1 MYRYCSKCRKSLK
14 ACICDWIKT
23 LSTSVELIILQH
35 SKEENRPMGTARIL
49 SLSLPNSRLI
59 VGEDFSDNVELNGL
73 LSESEVEHVI
83 LYPSE
88 KSTDIQ
94 AFKQVQDPD
103 RRFGDEKRLRVI
115 LLDGTWKKA
124 FKMWQVSN
132 NLRDLT
138 CIHLPT
144 DLQGNYRIRK
154 APSSNSLSTV
164 EAGYHILSLLEPEND
179 FSPLLEAFDNMI
191 EFQIKQMPPGVFEKN
206 YLSKLSD

>member
-1 MYRYCSKCRKSLK
+1 
-14 ACICDWIKT
+14 
-23 LSTSVELIILQH
+23 
-35 SKEENRPMGTARIL
+35 MGTARIL

-59 VGEDFSDNVELNGL
+59 VGEDFSDDLELNGL
-73 LSESEVEHVI
+73 LCESGVEHVI

-94 AFKQVQDPD
+94 AFKQVQVPD
-103 RRFGDEKRLRVI
+103 RRLGDDKKLRVI

-124 FKMWQVSN
+124 FKMWQVSS